1 MSECLSLLQNK
12 SRFVCGIWGA
22 GCRRI
27 SLRTICRTVRDG
39 ADDFG
44 DSQKKKFLREV
55 NKGRSEIRTQY
66 LVYEFHVVVCNVFT
80 IRKPIQYIPLKV
92 DQMVANSIQAETDQ
106 HGGPTRMPS
115 SVSAYETMIESNQ
128 KAIERLTAVIHRL
141 DEEEDRASKTIS
153 DYDELLRK
161 IDDLSEKRK
170 SLRNRLLEYQTE
182 NEEYKLRLEKL
193 NTTMEVTKKDLVPL
207 AGNETHLDNKEDSKK
222 QEVSNWKNGQ
232 ESHQNSSDMSGGRQT
247 VLELFRG
254 DKIYD
259 LFQQN
264 DARGMYY
271 EFTNLKGEKGK
282 FYFEISD
289 AKFEYQLKSLK
300 DFPHWSM
307 RLSRFCERFNMDDIT
322 NTDLDLTQT
331 PAQCEITRRVIQDSL
346 PKGYRDCADI
356 NLNGQSLYKKIR
368 DEVKESYPRIVKD
381 KMWEEITVDAYCSD
395 LRKLSYTYS
404 DMIYLEIYT
413 EKGNSDRITNEIISN
428 KIRHTLSPNL
438 RMMVDNKYEI
448 KYGMHQDSPINPRDY
463 IETILQVIKYQKE
476 SVGVYNETPRGC
488 FNCNSPFHHA
498 ENCRKPK
505 KRDPQSFHEES
516 TAKAS
521 SLYREKGKRQENSQ
535 TNKQEGH
542 HQEKTEKE
550 KHY

>member
-1 MSECLSLLQNK
+1 
-12 SRFVCGIWGA
+12 
-22 GCRRI
+22 
-27 SLRTICRTVRDG
+27 
-39 ADDFG
+39 
-44 DSQKKKFLREV
+44 
-55 NKGRSEIRTQY
+55 
-66 LVYEFHVVVCNVFT
+66 
-80 IRKPIQYIPLKV
+80 
-92 DQMVANSIQAETDQ
+92 MVANSIQAETDQ

-115 SVSAYETMIESNQ
+115 SVNAYETMIESNQ

-170 SLRNRLLEYQTE
+170 SLRNRLFEYQTE

-207 AGNETHLDNKEDSKK
+207 AGNETHLDYKEDSKK

-259 LFQQN
+259 LIQQN

-289 AKFEYQLKSLK
+289 AKLEYQLKSLK

-331 PAQCEITRRVIQDSL
+331 PAQCEIMKRVIQDSL
-346 PKGYRDCADI
+346 PKEYRDYADI

-368 DEVKESYPRIVKD
+368 NEVKESYPRIVKD

-404 DMIYLEIYT
+404 DMICLEIYT
-413 EKGNSDRITNEIISN
+413 EKRNSDRITNETISN

-463 IETILQVIKYQKE
+463 IETIFQVIKYQKE

-505 KRDPQSFHEES
+505 KRDPQSFYEES

-521 SLYREKGKRQENSQ
+521 SLYREKGKRQENSK
-535 TNKQEGH
+535 TNRQERH
-542 HQEKTEKE
+542 HQGKTEKE
-550 KHY
+550 KHC

>member
-1 MSECLSLLQNK
+1 
-12 SRFVCGIWGA
+12 
-22 GCRRI
+22 
-27 SLRTICRTVRDG
+27 
-39 ADDFG
+39 
-44 DSQKKKFLREV
+44 
-55 NKGRSEIRTQY
+55 
-66 LVYEFHVVVCNVFT
+66 
-80 IRKPIQYIPLKV
+80 
-92 DQMVANSIQAETDQ
+92 
-106 HGGPTRMPS
+106 MPS
-115 SVSAYETMIESNQ
+115 SVNTYETMIESNQ
-128 KAIERLTAVIHRL
+128 KAIERLTAVIHCL

-193 NTTMEVTKKDLVPL
+193 NTTMEATKKDLVPL
-207 AGNETHLDNKEDSKK
+207 AGNETHLDYKEDSKK
-222 QEVSNWKNGQ
+222 QEVLNWKNGQ
-232 ESHQNSSDMSGGRQT
+232 KSHQNSSDMSGGRQT

-259 LFQQN
+259 LIQQN

-289 AKFEYQLKSLK
+289 AKLEYQLKSLK

-307 RLSRFCERFNMDDIT
+307 RLSRFCERFNMDDDIT

-331 PAQCEITRRVIQDSL
+331 PAQCEIMRRVIQDSL
-346 PKGYRDCADI
+346 PKEYRDYADI
-356 NLNGQSLYKKIR
+356 NLNGQSPYKKIR
-368 DEVKESYPRIVKD
+368 NEVKEGYPRIVKD

-404 DMIYLEIYT
+404 DMIYLELYT

-448 KYGMHQDSPINPRDY
+448 KYGMHQDSPINPKDY
-463 IETILQVIKYQKE
+463 IGTIFQVVKYQKE

-498 ENCRKPK
+498 ENCKKPK
-505 KRDPQSFHEES
+505 RRDPQSFYEES

-535 TNKQEGH
+535 TNKQERH
-542 HQEKTEKE
+542 HQEKNRKGKTLLII
-550 KHY
+550 

>member
-1 MSECLSLLQNK
+1 
-12 SRFVCGIWGA
+12 
-22 GCRRI
+22 
-27 SLRTICRTVRDG
+27 
-39 ADDFG
+39 
-44 DSQKKKFLREV
+44 
-55 NKGRSEIRTQY
+55 
-66 LVYEFHVVVCNVFT
+66 
-80 IRKPIQYIPLKV
+80 
-92 DQMVANSIQAETDQ
+92 MVANSIQAETDQ
-106 HGGPTRMPS
+106 HGGPTRIPS
-115 SVSAYETMIESNQ
+115 SVNAYETMIESNQ

-170 SLRNRLLEYQTE
+170 SLRNRLFEYQTE

-254 DKIYD
+254 DKTYD
-259 LFQQN
+259 LIQQN

-289 AKFEYQLKSLK
+289 AKLEYQLKSLK

-331 PAQCEITRRVIQDSL
+331 PAAQCEIMKRVIQDSL
-346 PKGYRDCADI
+346 PKEYR
-356 NLNGQSLYKKIR
+356 KIR
-368 DEVKESYPRIVKD
+368 WGY
-381 KMWEEITVDAYCSD
+381 
-395 LRKLSYTYS
+395 
-404 DMIYLEIYT
+404 
-413 EKGNSDRITNEIISN
+413 
-428 KIRHTLSPNL
+428 
-438 RMMVDNKYEI
+438 
-448 KYGMHQDSPINPRDY
+448 
-463 IETILQVIKYQKE
+463 
-476 SVGVYNETPRGC
+476 
-488 FNCNSPFHHA
+488 
-498 ENCRKPK
+498 
-505 KRDPQSFHEES
+505 
-516 TAKAS
+516 
-521 SLYREKGKRQENSQ
+521 
-535 TNKQEGH
+535 
-542 HQEKTEKE
+542 
-550 KHY
+550 

>member
-1 MSECLSLLQNK
+1 
-12 SRFVCGIWGA
+12 
-22 GCRRI
+22 
-27 SLRTICRTVRDG
+27 
-39 ADDFG
+39 
-44 DSQKKKFLREV
+44 
-55 NKGRSEIRTQY
+55 
-66 LVYEFHVVVCNVFT
+66 
-80 IRKPIQYIPLKV
+80 
-92 DQMVANSIQAETDQ
+92 MVANSIQAETDQ
-106 HGGPTRMPS
+106 HGGPTRIPS
-115 SVSAYETMIESNQ
+115 SVNAYETMIESNQ

-170 SLRNRLLEYQTE
+170 SLRNRLFEYQTE

-254 DKIYD
+254 DKTYD
-259 LFQQN
+259 LIQQN

-289 AKFEYQLKSLK
+289 AKLEYQLKSLK

-331 PAQCEITRRVIQDSL
+331 PAQCEIMKRVIQDSL
-346 PKGYRDCADI
+346 PKEYRDYADI

-368 DEVKESYPRIVKD
+368 NEVKESYPRIVKD

-438 RMMVDNKYEI
+438 RMMVDYKYEL

-463 IETILQVIKYQKE
+463 IETIFQVIKYQKE

-505 KRDPQSFHEES
+505 KRDPQSFYEES

-535 TNKQEGH
+535 TNKQEKH